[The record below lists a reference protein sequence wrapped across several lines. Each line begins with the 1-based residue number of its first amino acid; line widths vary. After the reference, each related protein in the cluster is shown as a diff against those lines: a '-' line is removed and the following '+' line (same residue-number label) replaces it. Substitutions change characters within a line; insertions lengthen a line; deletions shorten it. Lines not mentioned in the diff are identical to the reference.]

1 MEPFQF
7 ENIPEVLRLLFEKVE
22 QLEILIRNS
31 VPKIDENTTPMSIEE
46 AAEFLKMTAPALYSK
61 VSRKEIPVNKP
72 GKKLYF
78 YKGELNEW
86 VRSGKQKTI
95 TEINADSKSHSK
107 KLKKPFK
114 YQ

>member
-31 VPKIDENTTPMSIEE
+31 VPKIDENSSPMSIEE
-46 AAEFLKMTAPALYSK
+46 AAEFLNTTVPALYSK
-61 VSRKEIPVNKP
+61 VSRKEIPANKP
-72 GKKLYF
+72 GKNLYF
-78 YKGELNEW
+78 YKSELNEW
-86 VRSGKQKTI
+86 IRSGKQKTV
-95 TEINADSKSHSK
+95 TEINADSKSRSK
-107 KLKKPFK
+107 KFKKPFE